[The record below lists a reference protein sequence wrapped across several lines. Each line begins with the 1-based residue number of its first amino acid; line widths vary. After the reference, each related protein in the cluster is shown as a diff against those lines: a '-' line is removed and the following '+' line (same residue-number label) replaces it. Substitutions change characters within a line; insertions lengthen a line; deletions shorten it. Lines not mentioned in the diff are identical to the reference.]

1 LLPSATIFFLLL
13 EQERLLR
20 RVPPL
25 DQLPPAR
32 LTAQERIWLI
42 VMRAY
47 LVITAA
53 LVVVR
58 IDDSRVICADSATS
72 ETAARRTAYS
82 ASPFQ
87 KATQDTQDLCPLS
100 ATSRHPSPYSITTSA
115 VARRVGGFAVGNQLK
130 FGR

>member
-1 LLPSATIFFLLL
+1 LLPSATVFFLLL
-13 EQERLLR
+13 EQERLLW

-32 LTAQERIWLI
+32 LTAWLI

-47 LVITAA
+47 LVIAAA

-72 ETAARRTAYS
+72 ETAASRTAYRE
-82 ASPFQ
+82 A
-87 KATQDTQDLCPLS
+87 A
-100 ATSRHPSPYSITTSA
+100 
-115 VARRVGGFAVGNQLK
+115 G
-130 FGR
+130 